1 VCGQASQG
9 EPDTKEDQQQEKA
22 RRHSVP
28 WHKKLSFKKMRIS
41 QVKAPSRELLEVE
54 SPVMDAPPPTPEDL
68 PVDDCTEVVEEE
80 AVVAS
85 TPDSPEPPEAPSTP
99 PVAPPRTKRRSE
111 AQRPQTLA
119 LEADATLT
127 RKTSLP
133 AAPAH
138 VKVVNLRR
146 NEDEGGWE
154 KMFKKLSKRSGM
166 FPFAFEKLITLSWCW
181 ASVVA
186 FAPPTNWLWVFILFY
201 VPFSFISLSLRIFV
215 FLISH
220 HHHCARGPCWPAAKS
235 RSDSNCVCWSGSSR
249 AWLHPPLGE
258 TAFAFFA

>member
-54 SPVMDAPPPTPEDL
+54 SPVLDAPPPTPEDL
-68 PVDDCTEVVEEE
+68 PVDDCAEVAEEE

-85 TPDSPEPPEAPSTP
+85 SPDSPEPPEAPSTP

-119 LEADATLT
+119 LEADAALT

-186 FAPPTNWLWVFILFY
+186 FAPPTNWLWVFILFC
-201 VPFSFISLSLRIFV
+201 VPFSFISLSPHFCVPHFAPPSLRPRTLLACCQITQRF
-215 FLISH
+215 
-220 HHHCARGPCWPAAKS
+220 
-235 RSDSNCVCWSGSSR
+235 
-249 AWLHPPLGE
+249 
-258 TAFAFFA
+258 